1 MQEETITMTEI
12 RVLRSGDEAAL
23 EAFLLPRI
31 ETSMFLLGN
40 MRAVGLKDGGE
51 HLQGTYVAAFDGGQI
66 VGVVAHYWNDNLILQ
81 APVHID
87 ALCRA
92 AIDAS
97 GRKLMGLLGPAA
109 QVESVKEAFDLSED
123 GMQMDQTENLYSL
136 RLADLIVPEGLRSG
150 RFTGRRI
157 QPGDVEQVTEWLVAF
172 SLEALAEE
180 EGPQLW
186 EFVRSGVQRKQV
198 QGLTWMLHDRDK
210 PVSTSAFNARTAEVV
225 QIGGV
230 YTPPGL
236 RSRGYG
242 RSVVAASLLDAQA
255 EGVRT
260 SILFTGVENI
270 AAQRAYEA
278 LGYRH
283 IGDYRLLRMRESEDA

>member
-1 MQEETITMTEI
+1 MTQI
-12 RVLRSGDEAAL
+12 RVLRPGDEAAL

-40 MRAVGLKDGGE
+40 MRAAGLEDRGE
-51 HLQGTYVAAFDGGQI
+51 HLQGTYVAAFDGDQI
-66 VGVVAHYWNDNLILQ
+66 RGVVAHYWNDNLILQ
-81 APVHID
+81 APEHID

-97 GRKLMGLLGPAA
+97 GRKFMGLLGPAA
-109 QVESVKEAFDLSED
+109 QVQTVKDAFDLSED
-123 GMQMDQTENLYSL
+123 RMQMDQLENLYSL

-150 RFTGRRI
+150 RLTGRRI
-157 QPGDVEQVTEWLVAF
+157 QPGDVEQVTGWLVAF

-186 EFVRSGVQRKQV
+186 ELVRSGVQRKQV
-198 QGLTWMLHDRDK
+198 QGMTWILYDRDK
-210 PVSTSAFNARTAEVV
+210 PVSTSGFNTTTAEVV

-230 YTPPGL
+230 YTPPEL

-242 RSVVAASLLDAQA
+242 RAVVAASLIDARA
-255 EGVRT
+255 EGVRS

-278 LGYRH
+278 LGYWH
-283 IGDYRLLRMRESEDA
+283 IGDYRLLRMLKPADG

>member
-1 MQEETITMTEI
+1 MTQI
-12 RVLRSGDEAAL
+12 RVLRPGDEPAL

-40 MRAVGLKDGGE
+40 MRAAGLEDHGQ
-51 HLQGTYVAAFDGGQI
+51 HLQGTYVAAFDGDQI
-66 VGVVAHYWNDNLILQ
+66 VGVVAHYWNENLILQ
-81 APVHID
+81 AQAPVQFD
-87 ALCRA
+87 ALCHA
-92 AIDAS
+92 AIEAS

-109 QVESVKEAFDLSED
+109 QVQAVKDAFDLSED
-123 GMQMDQTENLYSL
+123 AIQMDETENLYSL

-150 RFTGRRI
+150 RLTGRRI

-186 EFVRSGVQRKQV
+186 ELVRSGVQRKQV
-198 QGLTWMLHDRDK
+198 QGLTWILHDRGN
-210 PVSTSAFNARTAEVV
+210 PVSTSAFNTRTAEVV

-230 YTPPGL
+230 YTPPEL

-242 RSVVAASLLDAQA
+242 RAVVAASLLDARA
-255 EGVRT
+255 EGVHS

-270 AAQRAYEA
+270 AAQRSYGA
-278 LGYRH
+278 LGYQH
-283 IGDYRLLRMRESEDA
+283 IGDYRLLRMRESADA